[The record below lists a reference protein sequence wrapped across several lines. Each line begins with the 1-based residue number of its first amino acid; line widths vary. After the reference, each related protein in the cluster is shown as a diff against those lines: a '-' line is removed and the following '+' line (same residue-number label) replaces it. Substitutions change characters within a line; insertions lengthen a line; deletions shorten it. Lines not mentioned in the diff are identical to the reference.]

1 MCVAATEQDGGG
13 AAVSKL
19 NQFLAL
25 TGTADT
31 GKQKKTANIILFLAG
46 LFPRY
51 FSSKEALK

>member
-1 MCVAATEQDGGG
+1 MAGG

-31 GKQKKTANIILFLAG
+31 GKVEKN
-46 LFPRY
+46 
-51 FSSKEALK
+51 SKNNKHQF